1 MSHRRYTVEESG
13 APAQFPPEAISRI
26 ERILARYPT
35 KQAALL
41 PVLWVAQETWGWIS
55 KEAAEE
61 VARIL
66 ELTPAH
72 VDGVLTFYTMYNL
85 HPVGQSL
92 IQVCTSI
99 SCHLAGAERLLDH
112 CRKRLGIGLEE
123 TTADGKFTLVEVECI
138 AGCDR
143 APSIMINDTYHEPV
157 DEAKLDGLLERLA
170 KASDAPVRS

>member
-1 MSHRRYTVEESG
+1 MSHRRYSVEEAG
-13 APAQFPPEAISRI
+13 EKRAFPPEALARI
-26 ERILARYPT
+26 EKILKRYPT

-66 ELTPAH
+66 DLAPSH

-85 HPVGQSL
+85 KPTGRHLLQ
-92 IQVCTSI
+92 ICTSI
-99 SCHLAGAERLLDH
+99 SCHLAGAEDLVAH
-112 CRKRLGIGLEE
+112 CKKRLGIELEE
-123 TTADGKFTLVEVECI
+123 TTDDKKFTLVEVECI

-143 APSIMINDTYHEPV
+143 APSMMVDDTYHEPM
-157 DEAKLDGLLERLA
+157 DEKKLDSLLERL
-170 KASDAPVRS
+170 RSEA

>member
-1 MSHRRYTVEESG
+1 MSHRRYTLEESG
-13 APAQFPPEAISRI
+13 RPAEFPAEARGRI
-26 ERILARYPT
+26 DRILTRYPT

-66 ELTPAH
+66 ELSPAH

-85 HPVGQSL
+85 RPVGKNLLQF
-92 IQVCTSI
+92 CTSI
-99 SCHLAGAERLLDH
+99 SCHLAGADRLLAH
-112 CRKRLGIGLEE
+112 CGKRLGIGLEE
-123 TTADGKFTLVEVECI
+123 TTSDGRFTMIEVECI

-143 APSIMINDTYHEPV
+143 APSMMVNDAYHEPM
-157 DEAKLDGLLERLA
+157 DERRLDLLLDRLS
-170 KASDAPVRS
+170 KEG

>member
-1 MSHRRYTVEESG
+1 VSHTRYRIASAGE
-13 APAQFPPEAISRI
+13 PRPFPPEALARI
-26 ERILARYPT
+26 QKTLERYPT

-41 PVLWVAQETWGWIS
+41 PVLWIAQETFGWIS
-55 KEAAEE
+55 KESSEE

-66 ELTPAH
+66 ELPPSH

-85 HPVGQSL
+85 HPVGRNL

-99 SCHLAGAERLLDH
+99 SCHLAGAVDLIEH

-123 TTADGKFTLVEVECI
+123 TTKDGKFTMIEVECI

-143 APSIMINDTYHEPV
+143 APSMMVNDTYHEPM
-157 DEAKLDGLLERLA
+157 DTKKLDGLLDQLSGRA
-170 KASDAPVRS
+170 

>member
-1 MSHRRYTVEESG
+1 VTSRRYAVEPTG
-13 APAQFPPEAISRI
+13 RPAEFPPAARERI

-72 VDGVLTFYTMYNL
+72 VSGVLTFYTMYNL
-85 HPVGQSL
+85 EPVGRYLLQF
-92 IQVCTSI
+92 CTSI
-99 SCHLAGAERLLDH
+99 SCHLAGAEGLVDH
-112 CRKRLGIGLEE
+112 CRKRLGIDLGG
-123 TTADGKFTLVEVECI
+123 TTPDRKFTMVEVECI

-143 APSIMINDTYHEPV
+143 APSMMLNDTYHEPM
-157 DEAKLDGLLERLA
+157 DAAKLDALI
-170 KASDAPVRS
+170 ASLP